1 MTGSPLLDDQIAEYR
16 ELKACELFLPWTGEL
31 LLSPASSGSVER
43 PIGAMW
49 GKGGSVWPRN
59 HPKRPNMGHL
69 VSRIQSYLTISLIV
83 LVS

>member
-49 GKGGSVWPRN
+49 GKGGSVCRGITRRDRTWA
-59 HPKRPNMGHL
+59 
-69 VSRIQSYLTISLIV
+69 IW
-83 LVS
+83 